1 MYAVEVNLLK
11 DRPGYRQEVTTRP
24 AVFGALNQGP
34 LLLGVVFSGGFLGLT
49 LAGLLVLTFLNQRL
63 TAREQE
69 LDVQLAQLAPELAK
83 VESFQAQEQQMTA
96 ETSSLAS
103 VFNQI
108 KPWSATLRDI
118 GDRVPA
124 GLQITSIKQAAPAA
138 GAAAGATPSPSP
150 SPAPAA
156 GAPAAGAPAA
166 APTGELAI
174 QGNALSFSDI
184 NDFELTL
191 QKSPF
196 LKSEATQLIQSQRE
210 EATQPGARSLAT
222 YQIQSSI
229 SDVPASELLLEL
241 NRKGAIGLVTR
252 IQTLKEKGVI
262 QP

>member
-24 AVFGALNQGP
+24 AGFGGFNQGP
-34 LLLGVVFSGGFLGLT
+34 LLLGVVFSGGVLGLT

-69 LDVQLAQLAPELAK
+69 LDTQLAQIAPELAK
-83 VESFQAQEQQMTA
+83 VESFKAQEQQVTA

-124 GLQITSIKQAAPAA
+124 GLQITNIKQAAPAA
-138 GAAAGATPSPSP
+138 APAPAGAAPSPSP
-150 SPAPAA
+150 SP
-156 GAPAAGAPAA
+156 APAAGAPAA

-196 LKSEATQLIQSQRE
+196 LKGEATQLIQSQRE
-210 EATQPGARSLAT
+210 EASQPGAKPLAT

-252 IQTLKEKGVI
+252 IQTLKEKGVL